1 MNMQKKKLYLVRD
14 DANLQLF
21 SNKQIFVSLFLYN
34 RKKRFLATN
43 ILGIVIFVD

>member
-21 SNKQIFVSLFLYN
+21 SEELLKISYKLRVLYNKRTFLYYVC
-34 RKKRFLATN
+34 
-43 ILGIVIFVD
+43 IVK